1 MTKEKCTGGVVIGY
15 DYRLTH
21 PSIDDLQKEIIELRS
36 ELAAEK
42 ELHAGECEWMAE
54 DDGEYN
60 VYATSCGNYFSLES
74 GTPSENGFTYCCSC
88 GKLIKEARP
97 LPPAPEEDEE

>member
-1 MTKEKCTGGVVIGY
+1 MTYTEKMHRALRRDTETKHNAIK
-15 DYRLTH
+15 DLLDEIERLQT
-21 PSIDDLQKEIIELRS
+21 